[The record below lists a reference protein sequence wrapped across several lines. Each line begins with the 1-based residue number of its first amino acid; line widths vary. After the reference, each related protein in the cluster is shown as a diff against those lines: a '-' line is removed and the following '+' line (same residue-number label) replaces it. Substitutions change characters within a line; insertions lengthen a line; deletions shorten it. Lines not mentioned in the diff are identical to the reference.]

1 MIQRIQTIYLFINV
15 LFYTILLFVPIAN
28 IGNEYVMSMWTLTDT
43 NGITLSPTY
52 YLGLI
57 ALAIIVISLIAILS
71 FKKRPNQN
79 KLCVSLV
86 IIIMFFVILLFFIYP
101 EFLIKQFVSDATP
114 MNFSLWTILSVIPL
128 ATTLLA
134 NKAILKDEKK
144 VRESDRLR

>member
-1 MIQRIQTIYLFINV
+1 MIQRIQSIYLFINV
-15 LFYTILLFVPIAN
+15 LFYSILLFVPIAY
-28 IGNEYVMSMWTLTDT
+28 IGDDYLMSMWTLKDT

-57 ALAIIVISLIAILS
+57 ALAIIVISIMAIFS
-71 FKKRPNQN
+71 YKKRTNQN

-86 IIIMFFVILLFFIYP
+86 VLIMFFVILLFFIYP
-101 EFLIKQFVSDATP
+101 EFLIKQFVSAATP

-144 VRESDRLR
+144 VRESERLR